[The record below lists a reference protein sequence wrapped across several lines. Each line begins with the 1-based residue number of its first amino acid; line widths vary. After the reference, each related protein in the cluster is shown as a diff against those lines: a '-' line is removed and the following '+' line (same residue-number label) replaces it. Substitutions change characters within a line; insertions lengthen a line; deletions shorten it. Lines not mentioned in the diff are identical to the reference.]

1 MISSGSVHDRSTDR
15 QLAFA
20 LDISPGA
27 WVAAGSADHQD
38 GAAAY
43 RQAVDRT
50 IEVGRIADRAG
61 IESLWAPEDP
71 DGWDAFAV
79 LGAIARET
87 EHIRIGT
94 GVTNPY
100 YRHPSLI
107 AASLSTLD
115 ALSNGRAFLG
125 LGRGQ
130 TEWYKHALGMQIG
143 KPIRALNETIDLLH
157 QWWDVRSTA
166 TSTED
171 ATEFAIDSW
180 KRVIRP
186 VQTRVPI
193 YLAAAGPQ
201 AQRLAGRTTDGVL
214 FNDLSSSHFM
224 ATSIADVCAAAEAAG
239 RNPATLRFFARAG
252 VRITNDPEAVYES
265 RKSTIAIIH
274 ALPGM
279 ERLLI
284 SPGFDIDQ
292 IMDDVRKVMNTDE
305 ILARGGAFSD
315 LRAGGD
321 IEAAKRLIPTD
332 LMREL
337 VIAGSIEDVRVRLA
351 DLHDI
356 GITDVFL
363 AAQGP
368 EVTIESLGELLTSLR

>member
-1 MISSGSVHDRSTDR
+1 MTSTGSMPDRSSGRN
-15 QLAFA
+15 LAFA
-20 LDISPGA
+20 LDIGPGQWA
-27 WVAAGSADHQD
+27 AAGSAGRRE

-50 IEVGRIADRAG
+50 IEVAQIADRAG
-61 IESLWAPEDP
+61 IDSLWAPEDP

-87 EHIRIGT
+87 EYIRLGT
-94 GVTNPY
+94 GVINPY
-100 YRHPSLI
+100 YRHPSLM
-107 AASLSTLD
+107 AASVSTLD
-115 ALSNGRAFLG
+115 ALSNGRVFLG

-130 TEWYKHALGMQIG
+130 AEWYKHGLGMQIG
-143 KPIRALNETIDLLH
+143 KPIRALNETIDLLR
-157 QWWDVRSTA
+157 QWWDVPSTA
-166 TSTED
+166 TSAAD

-180 KRVIRP
+180 KRVLSP
-186 VQTRVPI
+186 VQSEVPI
-193 YLAAAGPQ
+193 YLAAAGPL
-201 AQRLAGRTTDGVL
+201 AQRLAARKTDGVL
-214 FNDLSSSHFM
+214 FNDLSSPHFM
-224 ATSIADVCAAAEAAG
+224 ATSIADVRTTAIEAG
-239 RNPATLRFFARAG
+239 RDPAMLRFIARAA
-252 VRITNDPEAVYES
+252 VRITDDPEAVYEA

-284 SPGFDIDQ
+284 SPGFDIDG
-292 IMDDVRKVMNTDE
+292 IMADVRKVMHTDE
-305 ILARGGAFSD
+305 ILARGGAFTD

-337 VIAGSIEDVRVRLA
+337 VIAGSVEDVRARLA
-351 DLHDI
+351 DLQDI

-368 EVTIESLGELLTSLR
+368 EVTVESLGGLLTSLR